1 MEIARKPASMK
12 LAMRIRVARQ
22 YAKLSQAELAEKLG
36 ISRGAVAN
44 WESANDAHPATS
56 RMVKLAV
63 LTGVSS
69 EWLVTGRGRMT
80 HESGGEEVPAVDG
93 EFVHDIAERQLLDA
107 FRRSPARAKS
117 LILQMAESHAP
128 TARKLRRTLHD

>member
-1 MEIARKPASMK
+1 MK

-22 YAKLSQAELAEKLG
+22 YAKLSQAELAQKLG

-63 LTGVSS
+63 LTGVSV

-93 EFVHDIAERQLLDA
+93 ELVHDISERRLLEA
-107 FRRSPARAKS
+107 FRRSPARVKS

-128 TARKLRRTLHD
+128 MARKLRGTIHG

>member
-1 MEIARKPASMK
+1 MK

-22 YAKLSQAELAEKLG
+22 YAKLSQMELAEKLG

-63 LTGVSS
+63 LTGVSV

-80 HESGGEEVPAVDG
+80 HESGREEVPALDG
-93 EFVHDIAERQLLDA
+93 EFVHDVAERRVLDA
-107 FRRSPARAKS
+107 FRRSSARAKS
-117 LILQMAESHAP
+117 LILELAESHAP
-128 TARKLRRTLHD
+128 TARKFRGTLHD

>member
-1 MEIARKPASMK
+1 MK
-12 LAMRIRVARQ
+12 LAIRIRVARQ

-56 RMVKLAV
+56 RMVELAV
-63 LTGVSS
+63 LTGVSV

-80 HESGGEEVPAVDG
+80 HESGGEEVPAVVG
-93 EFVHDIAERQLLDA
+93 EFVHDVAERRLLDA

-128 TARKLRRTLHD
+128 TARKLRGTSYG

>member
-1 MEIARKPASMK
+1 MK

-22 YAKLSQAELAEKLG
+22 YAKLSQMELAEKLG

-63 LTGVSS
+63 LTGISV

-80 HESGGEEVPAVDG
+80 YESGREEVPAMDG
-93 EFVHDIAERQLLDA
+93 EFVHDVAERRLLDA
-107 FRRSPARAKS
+107 FRRSSARVKS
-117 LILQMAESHAP
+117 LILQMAESHASS
-128 TARKLRRTLHD
+128 ARNLRRTLHD